1 MKAWYFAA
9 ANRRLRHGD
18 NRLVRESATHTV
30 EGDLELCGH
39 GLHASERITDALGYA
54 PGPLICRVELG
65 GAILR
70 GGDKVCAS
78 SRTYLRVLPRAKSE
92 AVLREFARK
101 AALRVVHLWNAPPVV
116 VKWLKTGNPSLR
128 AQAYIAA
135 RANAY
140 ADGAYDA
147 YVNAAANAYAN
158 DAAVNAAARAYS
170 RAYAVANA
178 AYAAN
183 TAANAAANAAAS
195 AAAYVYVQT
204 LRQVERS
211 WQERTLTR
219 LVNKALRE
227 TR

>member
-54 PGPLICRVELG
+54 PGPLVCRVELG

-135 RANAY
+135 RANAKGEVE
-140 ADGAYDA
+140 AIDGGARLMKLQQMSA
-147 YVNAAANAYAN
+147 RSVIWVAEHLHGPLVK
-158 DAAVNAAARAYS
+158 AAVR
-170 RAYAVANA
+170 
-178 AYAAN
+178 
-183 TAANAAANAAAS
+183 
-195 AAAYVYVQT
+195 
-204 LRQVERS
+204 LRKEGSYTRKLALHIRFQEDFHWEKDMKVDETQVRS
-211 WQERTLTR
+211 HG
-219 LVNKALRE
+219 
-227 TR
+227 